1 MEELKR
7 NLDTHKLHNICK
19 SCSHSRAVVTVVTV
33 NVTNAK
39 LIAETPDITK
49 LKMREIL
56 GVFWLRAISYEKL
69 LEGSRED

>member
-7 NLDTHKLHNICK
+7 NLDTYKLHNICK
-19 SCSHSRAVVTVVTV
+19 SCSRSRAVVTV

-39 LIAETPDITK
+39 LIGETPDITK

-56 GVFWLRAISYEKL
+56 GVFWLTAISYEKL